1 MAHSVTINSCKTEK
15 SSHLP
20 DPLLHLLVTFVSYS
34 EPSLDV
40 CHHCDPLLLPRLLL
54 VQPFFLERR
63 MSFIIIHSKIMNEA
77 VSVVMNIMDIELR
90 FFDIIIV
97 LPASLVIDDNQVPA
111 ADGVSY
117 LRAVGL

>member
-1 MAHSVTINSCKTEK
+1 
-15 SSHLP
+15 
-20 DPLLHLLVTFVSYS
+20 
-34 EPSLDV
+34 
-40 CHHCDPLLLPRLLL
+40 
-54 VQPFFLERR
+54 
-63 MSFIIIHSKIMNEA
+63 MNEA

-97 LPASLVIDDNQVPA
+97 LPASLVIDDNQVPT